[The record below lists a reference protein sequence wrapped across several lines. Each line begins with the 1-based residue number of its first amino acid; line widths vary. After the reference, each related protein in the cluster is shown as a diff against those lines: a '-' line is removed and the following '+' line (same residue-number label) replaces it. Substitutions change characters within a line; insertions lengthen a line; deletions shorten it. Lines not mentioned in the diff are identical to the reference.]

1 VSSSDDLIKSIR
13 NGELDKVRALLN
25 AGVPVDI
32 DGSHGQPGLP
42 IAMACF
48 LGHVAIVKALVQ
60 HGAKVN
66 LADNSISTSPL
77 SMALRGNKRDVVR
90 LLIELGVKVPE
101 SMQGSLNAE
110 ELALLRQREKLT
122 PNVETRGRSGSSA
135 IEEIDMVGCYG
146 TDTGT
151 LEADVMRM
159 AREMAAKK
167 KLR

>member
-1 VSSSDDLIKSIR
+1 MSSPDDLIKNIR
-13 NGELDKVRALLN
+13 SGKLDNVRALLN
-25 AGVPVDI
+25 AGVSVDI

-42 IAMACF
+42 MAMACF
-48 LGHVAIVKALVQ
+48 LGHVAIVKELVR

-110 ELALLRQREKLT
+110 ELALLRQREKLM
-122 PNVETRGRSGSSA
+122 PNVEARRSSSA

-159 AREMAAKK
+159 AREMAARK